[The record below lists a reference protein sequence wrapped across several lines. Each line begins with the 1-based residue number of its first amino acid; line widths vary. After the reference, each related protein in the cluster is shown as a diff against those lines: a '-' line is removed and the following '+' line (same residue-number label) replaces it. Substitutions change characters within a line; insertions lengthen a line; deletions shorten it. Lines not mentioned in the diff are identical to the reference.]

1 MRQTWS
7 TLMITWL
14 TVFQGQSFLLPA
26 DSDAGKYAKPY
37 RAHKLALPKTYITK
51 RGETVCVCV
60 CACGVRVC
68 PVPTQPGGDGNDVI
82 HETYT
87 NLIPR
92 FPAVWNCKWQKGGL
106 GQRTSLA
113 NPLSSL
119 PSFLIH
125 CCSSLTAPLPP
136 PPPPPPPP
144 PLPSLPPPPPPPLST
159 LQDKW
164 FCSPHQTTW
173 WLVAPVRYT
182 SGRSP
187 ANRLPENWEP
197 LIT

>member
-60 CACGVRVC
+60 CVRCAGMPSAHPARWWEYMKRTLTSFPDFLQYGTANDRKVGW
-68 PVPTQPGGDGNDVI
+68 VREQPLLTPF
-82 HETYT
+82 H
-87 NLIPR
+87 P
-92 FPAVWNCKWQKGGL
+92 
-106 GQRTSLA
+106 S
-113 NPLSSL
+113 PLSSFTVAP
-119 PSFLIH
+119 PSLLLSS
-125 CCSSLTAPLPP
+125 SSL
-136 PPPPPPPP
+136 
-144 PLPSLPPPPPPPLST
+144 PPPLST